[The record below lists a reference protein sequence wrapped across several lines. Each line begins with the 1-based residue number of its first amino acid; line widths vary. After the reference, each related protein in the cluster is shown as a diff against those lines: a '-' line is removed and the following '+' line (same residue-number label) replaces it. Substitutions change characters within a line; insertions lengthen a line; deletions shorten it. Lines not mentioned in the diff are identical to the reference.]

1 MHAPC
6 VDLDFNQ
13 RATIRR
19 CVLVVG
25 DGFDVGV
32 VCVMMSQHWGGGGS
46 VWGGL
51 GVLVVEVGHV
61 QCSGYDIPSN
71 PTMVQ

>member
-13 RATIRR
+13 GATVGG

-25 DGFDVGV
+25 DGFGVGV
-32 VCVMMSQHWGGGGS
+32 VCVMLSQHWGPVCGG
-46 VWGGL
+46 
-51 GVLVVEVGHV
+51 
-61 QCSGYDIPSN
+61 D
-71 PTMVQ
+71 